1 MGKGISD
8 LLTTDTTDKSVD
20 GVVMHKKQDAKT
32 VCFDILNEH
41 HSFCTFW
48 NNLYYE
54 SDGAWVQL
62 SDDDFSRMAYGVL
75 GTNMRRSAIS
85 DLYHL
90 FKNYSIDLTDNSKYI
105 SFSDGSV
112 FDMTTLDFTENLTP
126 QQCFYRIKYAPNL
139 AEVRKP
145 TRIKFIHEIAGASDS
160 VYDDIM
166 QSISTIFMANKP
178 TGVIW
183 WLGSGANGKSTISK
197 FLHQIFSGYLCDI
210 DIHGLEDGR
219 DAPILN
225 GKLADIGK
233 ESSDSFI
240 EDSKIYKNIGAHE
253 DFSVHK
259 FHSQDTININGNLTY
274 ILSAN
279 KIPVFSD
286 KTYGAR
292 RRTILIRFTQTFAD
306 DPTFEERTFTSE
318 TVSSLLGQMIYYA
331 RLIRDNKGYRWSNST
346 IKEKTG
352 YDESANTALSY
363 VKESVANGLVG
374 ALNYRSIR
382 LHYENWCEI
391 NGYNALSRTTLRSEL
406 DDAGFALR
414 SFRTGKEDV
423 KKVLMLEG
431 YVPADM
437 SFDGNQ
443 YGTAWDTSVQRERIS
458 GDDGTIYRANDNT
471 NDETAQLFGGKH
483 E

>member
-1 MGKGISD
+1 MKKGVNE
-8 LLTTDTTDKSVD
+8 LLTTQSAEPADDIIVP
-20 GVVMHKKQDAKT
+20 KKQDAKT
-32 VCFDILNEH
+32 FCFDVLNKH
-41 HSFCTFW
+41 HNFCTFW

-54 SDGAWVQL
+54 EDGVWVQL
-62 SDDDFSRMAYGVL
+62 SDDDFSRIVYGIL
-75 GTNMRRSAIS
+75 GTSMRRSAIS

-112 FDMTTLDFTENLTP
+112 LDMITLDFTDKITFQE
-126 QQCFYRIKYAPNL
+126 CFYRIKYKPDL
-139 AEVRKP
+139 AEVDKP
-145 TRIKFIHEIAGASDS
+145 TLIKFIHEISGNNDD
-160 VYDDIM
+160 VYDDIL
-166 QSISTIFMANKP
+166 QSISTIFMAEKP
-178 TGVIW
+178 TGIVW

-197 FLHQIFSGYLCDI
+197 FLHQIFNGYLCDI

-253 DFSVHK
+253 NFSVHK
-259 FHSQDTININGNLTY
+259 FHSQDTIEINGNLTY

-279 KIPVFSD
+279 KIPIFSD

-292 RRTILIRFTQTFAD
+292 RRTILIRFTQTFED
-306 DPTFEERTFTSE
+306 DPTFEKRTFTDD
-318 TVSSLLGQMIYYA
+318 TIARLLGQMIYYA
-331 RLIRDNKGYRWSNST
+331 RRIKKDRGYTWSNST
-346 IKEKTG
+346 IKEKIN

-363 VKESVANGLVG
+363 VKENIANGLVG

-382 LHYENWCEI
+382 QHYENWCEI

-406 DDAGFALR
+406 DDAGFTLR
-414 SFRTGKEDV
+414 SLRDKDN
-423 KKVLMLEG
+423 KSRKVLVLDG
-431 YVPADM
+431 HSPTDL

-443 YGTAWDTSVQRERIS
+443 YGTAWDASVERSRLS
-458 GDDGTIYRANDNT
+458 GDDGTIYKANNDIDN
-471 NDETAQLFGGKH
+471 ETAQLFGDRN